1 MPDSTGRK
9 LISDMQDS
17 ARSKGRNTSAGRSQM
32 RAVEKTA
39 RGLSKQAASKSVRAT
54 AATAASKAAKLA
66 KLTRVTP
73 VGLVAGALAEKGGTV
88 AANYARKKFVEYDT
102 KKMSRINKRSKELD
116 QLMGAARDKNKKN
129 K

>member
-1 MPDSTGRK
+1 
-9 LISDMQDS
+9 MQDS

-39 RGLSKQAASKSVRAT
+39 KEISKQAASKSVRAT
-54 AATAASKAAKLA
+54 AASKATKAAKLA

-73 VGLVAGALAEKGGTV
+73 VGLVGGALVEKGATV
-88 AANYARKKFVEYDT
+88 AANYGRKKFVEYDT
-102 KKMSRINKRSKELD
+102 KKVSRTNKRSKELD
-116 QLMGAARDKNKKN
+116 QLMGAARNKNKKT